1 MYKQT
6 VQTALCRSRVRAP
19 REHSGFRRHPSG
31 AGEGRGRLERGEV
44 HGNPD
49 EITLGS
55 AAGATGGR
63 PTDEHA

>member
-19 REHSGFRRHPSG
+19 HEHSGFRRHPAG

-44 HGNPD
+44 YGDTD
-49 EITLGS
+49 ETTHGS
-55 AAGATGGR
+55 AASATGRR
-63 PTDEHA
+63 PTDELA